1 MSLVSPQLE
10 KRLSNDVPLLHPG
23 DHLSQPEF
31 HRRYE
36 AYPDSSA
43 KFELIG
49 GVVYMMSPAGYE
61 HGRGDYKLS
70 GLIFQYERATPGV
83 EGAQNT
89 TIILSKNS
97 EPQPD
102 NVLMIRREYGGN
114 VVIRGRTTKYIVGPP
129 ELVLEVAHSSR
140 AIDLHEKRSDYHRGG
155 VREYIVL
162 DVQREAVHWFD
173 LTSNVELP
181 IAIDGI
187 LRSRAFPG
195 FWIDTSALLA
205 RNVRRL
211 AACLDRGLASPEHAA
226 FVQELAHRRAQLR
239 KRSVSKRP
247 KRRKG

>member
-1 MSLVSPQLE
+1 L
-10 KRLSNDVPLLHPG
+10 D
-23 DHLSQPEF
+23 QPEF

-36 AYPDSSA
+36 AYPDPSA

-61 HGRGDYKLS
+61 HGRGDLKLS
-70 GLIFQYERATPGV
+70 GLIFQYERETPGV

-89 TIILSKNS
+89 TIVLGKDS

-102 NVLMIRREYGGN
+102 NLLMVRREYGGN
-114 VVIRGRTTKYIVGPP
+114 VQIRGRKTKYVVGPP

-140 AIDLHEKRSDYHRGG
+140 AIDLYEKRDDYHRGG

-162 DVQREAVHWFD
+162 DVQRQSVHWFD
-173 LTSNVELP
+173 LTTNEELSLP
-181 IAIDGI
+181 SDGV

-211 AACLDRGLASPEHAA
+211 AACLDRGLVSPEHATY
-226 FVQELAHRRAQLR
+226 VKELAQRRAQLR
-239 KRSVSKRP
+239 KTAASKHAR
-247 KRRKG
+247 RRKE